1 MTTQPQV
8 PAAPAAPAAAMD
20 MNALVEVKVDGQTM
34 REPLSK
40 VIQSYQLAGAAQ
52 NRLRADLLEKQTVYG
67 DEINFARSFK
77 ETARSDPQRLVREAV
92 QLAQQISGQRID
104 MPTGQPAQADSQNSQ
119 PQGDPQPQ
127 SQRDPALMQTVSQL
141 QAQIANL
148 Q

>member
-1 MTTQPQV
+1 
-8 PAAPAAPAAAMD
+8 
-20 MNALVEVKVDGQTM
+20 M

-52 NRLRADLLEKQTVYG
+52 NRLAEVNRLRADLLEKQTVYG